1 MPDTRP
7 GTVRASEAKYIRQ
20 LEEVAAARSD
30 VNNVAVFT
38 KLIKKAE
45 EISQS
50 AV

>member
-1 MPDTRP
+1 MSDSSI
-7 GTVRASEAKYIRQ
+7 RAARANEAKYVRQ

-45 EISQS
+45 EISQA

>member
-1 MPDTRP
+1 MPDTRL

>member
-1 MPDTRP
+1 MSDTRP
-7 GTVRASEAKYIRQ
+7 GSVRANEAKYVRQ
-20 LEEVAAARSD
+20 LEQVAAARSD